1 MGWTVPLGVTKLRST
16 TTGMDVGLRSARLN
30 PSVPSVDPPA
40 KYHVADVV
48 LWHGAT
54 DQPDVPSTVWL
65 TETPPPA
72 SVTVCASQLP
82 DDGAVN
88 DGTTV
93 WRAGTDTAVCSVA
106 PVSVTVSMVAATG
119 RAVVLANTSW
129 PGSTPEPA
137 EPVDCPVQYQADDSA
152 STDATCRARQRR
164 ARLRVRACPGCRP
177 PRRRAR

>member
-1 MGWTVPLGVTKLRST
+1 MGWSVALGVTKLRST
-16 TTGMDVGLRSARLN
+16 TTGIEVGLSRARLKR
-30 PSVPSVDPPA
+30 SGLALVPPA
-40 KYHVADVV
+40 KYHVADVM

-82 DDGAVN
+82 DGGGVS

-119 RAVVLANTSW
+119 
-129 PGSTPEPA
+129 
-137 EPVDCPVQYQADDSA
+137 
-152 STDATCRARQRR
+152 
-164 ARLRVRACPGCRP
+164 
-177 PRRRAR
+177 